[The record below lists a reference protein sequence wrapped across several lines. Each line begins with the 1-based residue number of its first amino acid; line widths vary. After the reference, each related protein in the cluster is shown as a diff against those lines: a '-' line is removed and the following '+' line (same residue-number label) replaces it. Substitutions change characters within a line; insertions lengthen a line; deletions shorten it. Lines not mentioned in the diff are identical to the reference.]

1 MPTIS
6 SDSIKVIAETVGIA
20 NLKDEV
26 AETLASD
33 VEYRLRD
40 IVQEALKFM
49 KHGRRDTLS
58 TDDINFALRLR
69 NAEPLY
75 GFANGDPPRFCR
87 ATGASDVFYLD
98 DPEVNLADL
107 VAEPLPKVPLEPS
120 FTTHWLAVHGVQPAV
135 PQNPTEDDVAAASSR
150 KRRREDEGASAA
162 TAEGDEEVE
171 VVPLARHA
179 LTKEQQD
186 WLDKVIAAV
195 RASKGLGPLDAMPT
209 ATYNTLGS
217 ALRSVAQD
225 GGTHPLSPYLV
236 KFIADEV
243 NSNLRNLP
251 MLSSLM
257 RLLQAM
263 LSSLSI
269 DLEPYLHQVMPAV
282 LTCVVGR
289 RLCGSPVED
298 HWRLRHQA
306 AHLVVQLLGRF
317 GGKYKEL
324 QPRVTQTLLGALRD
338 ASKPLTTH
346 YGAVVG
352 LQMLGPLVVHC
363 LLLPAMPAYLE
374 QLAKALANETPARD
388 DAAAAA
394 ANGAAAA
401 SSSSADGAAAA
412 AAAAP
417 GTKAHLKAL
426 VQAGSLQLEAL
437 RVHGA
442 LSHMCAVYYFRHGAR
457 PPPAPAHPPH
467 PPFSDAARRLLAG
480 AFSGFLPGIVGRR
493 TAVPLAGKLFA
504 DGGPPPPAMSRP
516 AEAAAAGLSGA
527 AAASAAAA
535 AKRASDAAG
544 GKGAAESEWPSIG
557 GAAAADLL
565 PKLAVH
571 YDTLHSEFGQSLVP
585 YMRLAPA
592 PPGTARSGPGRDL
605 LSAFL

>member
-1 MPTIS
+1 MAGSSQPPMPTIS

-135 PQNPTEDDVAAASSR
+135 PQNPTEDEVAAASSR

-457 PPPAPAHPPH
+457 PPRSRPPAPS
-467 PPFSDAARRLLAG
+467 PFL
-480 AFSGFLPGIVGRR
+480 
-493 TAVPLAGKLFA
+493 
-504 DGGPPPPAMSRP
+504 
-516 AEAAAAGLSGA
+516 
-527 AAASAAAA
+527 
-535 AKRASDAAG
+535 
-544 GKGAAESEWPSIG
+544 
-557 GAAAADLL
+557 
-565 PKLAVH
+565 
-571 YDTLHSEFGQSLVP
+571 
-585 YMRLAPA
+585 
-592 PPGTARSGPGRDL
+592 
-605 LSAFL
+605 

>member
-1 MPTIS
+1 MASAGSSQPPMPTIS

-75 GFANGDPPRFCR
+75 GFASGDPPRFCR

-135 PQNPTEDDVAAASSR
+135 PQNPTEDDVAAAASR
-150 KRRREDEGASAA
+150 KRRREDEGAAA
-162 TAEGDEEVE
+162 PAEGDEEVQ
-171 VVPLARHA
+171 VVPLERHA

-195 RASKGLGPLDAMPT
+195 RASKSLGPLDAMPT
-209 ATYNTLGS
+209 TTYNTLGS

-289 RLCGSPVED
+289 RLCGSHVED

-324 QPRVTQTLLGALRD
+324 QPRVTQTLLDALRNV
-338 ASKPLTTH
+338 SKPLTTH

-363 LLLPAMPAYLE
+363 LLLPTMPAYLE
-374 QLAKALANETPARD
+374 QLAKPLANEPSAKD
-388 DAAAAA
+388 DGA
-394 ANGAAAA
+394 ANGAA
-401 SSSSADGAAAA
+401 SSANGVAAA
-412 AAAAP
+412 

-426 VQAGSLQLEAL
+426 VQAGTLKLEAL

-442 LSHMCAVYYFRHGAR
+442 LLHMCAVYYFRHGACRAPSLPPHHPTHRDAARENLACLGVLCVVPDASSPRRQANSLPMAARRR
-457 PPPAPAHPPH
+457 PPPRRPPTRPRRASPAPPQRA
-467 PPFSDAARRLLAG
+467 
-480 AFSGFLPGIVGRR
+480 
-493 TAVPLAGKLFA
+493 
-504 DGGPPPPAMSRP
+504 PPPPRSVQARAPPTSAQAR
-516 AEAAAAGLSGA
+516 GSGRRLQA
-527 AAASAAAA
+527 RVRSYCRSLRCTTTRFTVSLA
-535 AKRASDAAG
+535 RASCHTCD
-544 GKGAAESEWPSIG
+544 WRPR
-557 GAAAADLL
+557 
-565 PKLAVH
+565 P
-571 YDTLHSEFGQSLVP
+571 
-585 YMRLAPA
+585 PA
-592 PPGTARSGPGRDL
+592 PLGPGPVGTFSPPSSEL
-605 LSAFL
+605 